1 MPFPASRPRAR
12 AARHPWWP
20 RRLLAFVLCAL
31 LLTAPGCL
39 GHAAGAEHAQGP
51 RIADD
56 SRQPPVANTAGQPP
70 PADIA
75 GRPPVA
81 DIAGQPSADG
91 PAGHEHCA
99 AAPRETSGRAAHPSV
114 RDLPVCAA
122 AETCRAI
129 VPAADPDR
137 PRTLSPR
144 APTVRSTL
152 CSTSRW
158 RI

>member
-1 MPFPASRPRAR
+1 MPFPASRPLAR
-12 AARHPWWP
+12 AARHPWRP

-31 LLTAPGCL
+31 LLTAPSCL

-56 SRQPPVANTAGQPP
+56 SRQPPAAET
-70 PADIA
+70 
-75 GRPPVA
+75 
-81 DIAGQPSADG
+81 AGQPSADD
-91 PAGHEHCA
+91 PAGSEHCA
-99 AAPRETSGRAAHPSV
+99 PAPRETSGRAVHPSV
-114 RDLPVCAA
+114 RALPVSAA
-122 AETCRAI
+122 AEACRAV
-129 VPAADPDR
+129 VPVADPDR

>member
-1 MPFPASRPRAR
+1 MPFPASHPLGR
-12 AARHPWWP
+12 AARHPGWP

-39 GHAAGAEHAQGP
+39 GHAAGAEHAQGL

-56 SRQPPVANTAGQPP
+56 SRQLPVAGTARQFPVAGTAGQP
-70 PADIA
+70 
-75 GRPPVA
+75 
-81 DIAGQPSADG
+81 STDG
-91 PAGHEHCA
+91 PAGAEHCA
-99 AAPRETSGRAAHPSV
+99 PAPRETSGRAAHPSV
-114 RDLPVCAA
+114 RDLPVSAA
-122 AETCRAI
+122 AEACRA
-129 VPAADPDR
+129 VVSAAGPDR
-137 PRTLSPR
+137 PRTLCPR